1 MRDGDDD
8 GMDDDEDDM
17 VAVAQSG
24 MGRSDAEGAGTADT
38 GGAQS
43 KLVRDILDEQK
54 DAREAQTKK
63 ESSELGS
70 NQGGGIRM
78 RSRIGGA
85 RKSRSSRS
93 SKDREGGGAGS
104 KVSSDA
110 GSKSSGGDGLSNDE
124 LEDLRRAIQTLSQ
137 STHPLA
143 KCMDYVHDDVE
154 LMRTEAEEWQT
165 MYRSKLG
172 LMEEASKTTEN
183 VLQEQQSRVEEIKD
197 DIEAEKR
204 KIRSVKASIARND
217 QRIAELIQMVVH
229 VN

>member
-1 MRDGDDD
+1 
-8 GMDDDEDDM
+8 
-17 VAVAQSG
+17 
-24 MGRSDAEGAGTADT
+24 
-38 GGAQS
+38 
-43 KLVRDILDEQK
+43 
-54 DAREAQTKK
+54 
-63 ESSELGS
+63 
-70 NQGGGIRM
+70 
-78 RSRIGGA
+78 
-85 RKSRSSRS
+85 
-93 SKDREGGGAGS
+93 
-104 KVSSDA
+104 
-110 GSKSSGGDGLSNDE
+110 
-124 LEDLRRAIQTLSQ
+124 
-137 STHPLA
+137 
-143 KCMDYVHDDVE
+143 MDYVHDDVE